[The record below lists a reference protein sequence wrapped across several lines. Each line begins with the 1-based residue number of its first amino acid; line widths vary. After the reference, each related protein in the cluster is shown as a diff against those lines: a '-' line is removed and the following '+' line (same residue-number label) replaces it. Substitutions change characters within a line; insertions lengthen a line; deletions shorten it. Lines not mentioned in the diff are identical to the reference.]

1 MKLELIGGN
10 YYVNSQPI
18 SKEALRTIIAEIWDE
33 KTFKDIIKKIDRCGF
48 VKIHW
53 EDNKLVE
60 INTAAL
66 DEERRKNQLLTAKL
80 AAVELAFL
88 GKSA

>member
-18 SKEALRTIIAEIWDE
+18 SKEALRTIAVEIWDE
-33 KTFKDIIKKIDRCGF
+33 KTFKEIIEKVNRRGF
-48 VKIHW
+48 AIIHW
-53 EDNKLVE
+53 EGNKLIK
-60 INTAAL
+60 INTAQL
-66 DEERRKNQLLTAKL
+66 EEERRKNQLLTAKL